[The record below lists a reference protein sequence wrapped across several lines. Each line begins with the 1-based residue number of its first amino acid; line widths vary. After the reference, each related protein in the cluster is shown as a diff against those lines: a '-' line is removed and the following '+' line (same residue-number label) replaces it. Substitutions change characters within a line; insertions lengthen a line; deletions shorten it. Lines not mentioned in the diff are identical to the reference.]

1 MYKHKLKMKTIQNI
15 QLQLTQ
21 TCRAIILWSSS
32 LCNDMVFG
40 FSYNNEPKQGH
51 SWSGFNIS

>member
-1 MYKHKLKMKTIQNI
+1 MKITQNI
-15 QLQLTQ
+15 QLQLTH

-32 LCNDMVFG
+32 LRNDVILG